1 MIKII
6 NTKNYNI
13 ENIKNEIKNQDFFIQ
28 NSIESIVWKYEIYKN
43 FWFLPEKDLE
53 WKPICNNGL
62 FWSISHKKDLV
73 FIWVYNKQIWV
84 DIEIIKDRWEE
95 IYFLHND
102 DEYKKIWWKNLENF
116 YKLWTIKESIIKLN
130 LDEIGNL
137 NIIEIIKIKNE
148 TNIIDNI
155 LFQTTIFSIFKN
167 KKIITYNWKNK
178 NMIYSIS
185 FLKKDLTF

>member
-53 WKPICNNGL
+53 WKPIYNNRL

-130 LDEIGNL
+130 LDEIDNL